1 MEEERANANSELRY
15 IALELTKL
23 AEQRKKPFKMVAAEY
38 MLNVFELEGMLRA
51 APPLPRSSRRAK
63 SAASQNEREE

>member
-23 AEQRKKPFKMVAAEY
+23 AEKRRKPFKILAAEY
-38 MLNVFELEGMLRA
+38 MLNVFELEGMLRT
-51 APPLPRSSRRAK
+51 APPVPRTSRKARH
-63 SAASQNEREE
+63 SVGEREE